1 MIAIAVVYTPESFI
15 NSSILT
21 LLARLYLF
29 SVAFSNLPYLL
40 IQTDKKRCINAPL
53 FIGTS
58 IESVVS
64 IERLFEKTVFRQPQ
78 KSVRKDALCFFKT
91 SRSSPR
97 RRLPAT

>member
-40 IQTDKKRCINAPL
+40 IQTDQKGALFAP
-53 FIGTS
+53 FCIGTS
-58 IESVVS
+58 IETVVS
-64 IERLFEKTVFRQPQ
+64 IERLIAR
-78 KSVRKDALCFFKT
+78 T
-91 SRSSPR
+91 SRSTRNRGAARCR
-97 RRLPAT
+97 RRSRAACR

>member
-40 IQTDKKRCINAPL
+40 IQTDQKGAFSHP
-53 FIGTS
+53 F
-58 IESVVS
+58 VS
-64 IERLFEKTVFRQPQ
+64 ELRLK
-78 KSVRKDALCFFKT
+78 L
-91 SRSSPR
+91 
-97 RRLPAT
+97 

>member
-40 IQTDKKRCINAPL
+40 IQTDTNWCEKH
-53 FIGTS
+53 TS
-58 IESVVS
+58 LY
-64 IERLFEKTVFRQPQ
+64 RNF
-78 KSVRKDALCFFKT
+78 D
-91 SRSSPR
+91 
-97 RRLPAT
+97 

>member
-40 IQTDKKRCINAPL
+40 IQTDTNWC
-53 FIGTS
+53 
-58 IESVVS
+58 
-64 IERLFEKTVFRQPQ
+64 EKHTILYRNF
-78 KSVRKDALCFFKT
+78 D
-91 SRSSPR
+91 
-97 RRLPAT
+97 